1 MNVEKETIY
10 HFTCKEC
17 KGWFSI
23 ATMEDWQ
30 PTKLYCPY
38 CGIKDDIENNPV
50 TSGLTVNQNSAII

>member
-38 CGIKDDIENNPV
+38 CGVKDNIENNPV
-50 TSGLTVNQNSAII
+50 TSKG

>member
-38 CGIKDDIENNPV
+38 CGIKDDIENSPV
-50 TSGLTVNQNSAII
+50 TSKG